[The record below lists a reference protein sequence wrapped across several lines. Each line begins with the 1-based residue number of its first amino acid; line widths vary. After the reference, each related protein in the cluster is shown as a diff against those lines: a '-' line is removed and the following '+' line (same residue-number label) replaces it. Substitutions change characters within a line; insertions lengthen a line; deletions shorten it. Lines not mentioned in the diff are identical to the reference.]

1 MHTFVNAGHRSRA
14 RHAWTLAAD
23 DSGFVVPMIIAV
35 MTILFLLSTAL
46 VTMAAFNTSQ
56 SAFQRSR
63 VKALHMADA
72 GLNSALYELRQDPN
86 WWLATPT
93 VSIIKP
99 SGPTVQKCLGWTTM
113 DDGKW
118 YVESLAPNPATR
130 TPLQLRCTG
139 VIPSLNVTRT
149 IVANVRFPTYADYF
163 FLVNDDEV
171 LAAGA
176 VVEGSVRSNGD
187 TTNGGAIHG
196 NSESHGSYSGPSAHT
211 ANMTGDVMTGVAL
224 VDFTKVQ
231 ADITGMRYAA
241 QISGGTGTYWADS
254 GKTGYEVTLNG
265 TNFTLK
271 TVQALNSTTGVR
283 TYVTG
288 STVTKAIP
296 SNGILFF
303 EDTVYVSGTYAAP
316 VTIVTGNNNSI
327 YVCNNLQ
334 PNITTSQN
342 TCGLVADANVI
353 IPSWFTS
360 IPSNTLV
367 WAAMLGSQGSVYS
380 ESHSG
385 TTKNDLEI
393 HGAVA
398 RNVYGGLQPGYTTR
412 DYNHDPRLNFY
423 PPPMYPTLRDGS
435 LRVQSWIEE

>member
-1 MHTFVNAGHRSRA
+1 MRAFMSYRHRSRA
-14 RHAWTLAAD
+14 RHHWTLAAD
-23 DSGFVVPMIIAV
+23 DSGSVVPMVMGVAV
-35 MTILFLLSTAL
+35 VLFVVSTML
-46 VTMAAFNTSQ
+46 VTVAVFNTTQ
-56 SAFQRSR
+56 SRFQGSR

-72 GLNSALYELRQDPN
+72 GLNSALYELRQDPT
-86 WWLATPT
+86 WWVATST
-93 VSIIKP
+93 VSTINT
-99 SGPTVQKCLGWTTM
+99 SGPSVQKCVGWTTM

-118 YVESLAPNPATR
+118 YVESIPPNPSAK

-139 VIPSLNVTRT
+139 VIPSLNMTRT

-176 VVEGSVRSNGD
+176 VVEGSVRANGD

-196 NSESHGSYSGPSAHT
+196 NSESHGSYSGPAART
-211 ANMTGDVMTGVAL
+211 PNMTGDVAEGVPL

-231 ADITGMRYAA
+231 ADISGMRTAA
-241 QISGGTGTYWADS
+241 KVSGGTGTYWADS
-254 GKTGYEVTLNG
+254 GKVGYEVTLSG

-271 TVQALNSTTGVR
+271 TVQALNSTTGAR
-283 TYVTG
+283 TYVSG

-296 SNGILFF
+296 PNGMIFF
-303 EDTVYVSGTYAAP
+303 DDTVYVSGTYDAP
-316 VTIVTGNNNSI
+316 VTIATGNSNSI
-327 YVCNNLQ
+327 YLCNNLQ
-334 PNITTSQN
+334 PTSTTSQN

-360 IPSNTLV
+360 IPTNTIV

-385 TTKNDLEI
+385 TDKNDLNI

-398 RNVYGGLQPGYTTR
+398 RSVYGGLQAGYDTR
-412 DYNHDPRLNFY
+412 EYIHDPRLNLY

-435 LRVQSWIEE
+435 LHIESWIEQ